1 MLDNHSNL
9 PADFAVRQRALDTTA
24 SFAVAA
30 PAGSG
35 KTGLLTLRL
44 LKLLCQVEKPE
55 DILCITFTRKAA
67 AEMRERLL
75 GALTKAQE
83 PLANNA
89 SEHAQ
94 LTQQLALQVLARDQQ
109 LQWQL
114 QAAPGRLRIQTIDS
128 FCRSLAAQLPVTSAL
143 GAELATLD
151 DPTHAYRLAVEQLLK
166 DYARNDGDYRRLEI
180 LIRHLDNQLDRL
192 EGLLVSLLARR
203 DQWMSLVFT
212 LKYSGRE
219 QFESG
224 LRSWAV
230 ELVEKV
236 RADLAPFAGE
246 ILDAVR
252 YAAKHLAVEHPTHEL
267 LALQHLARLPGDS
280 DADIASLWHP
290 LISMLL
296 TNDHGWRKQLNKNN
310 GFPPGKS
317 KEEKAEAQAHKQ
329 QLLNLLSE
337 LQGQPCLHENLQEL
351 RHFPGSTYSDE
362 QWELLGAL
370 TQVLPL
376 LVAELKLVFRQLNA
390 TDFVEITEAALTA
403 LGNDDQPTDLALKLD
418 YQIHHILVDEFQ
430 DTSTPQLT
438 LLEKLTEGWQAGDGR
453 TLFVVGDGMQSCY
466 GFRDANVGIFLDIR
480 THGLP
485 AVKPQAL
492 DLSVNFRSRAGIV
505 EWVNHVFAG
514 AFPALDDIGRGAVR
528 YSASGA
534 SDNSRD
540 THPPTACVTCVGFTG
555 QDDHHSEARYI
566 ADQIA
571 QLRMQE
577 SAESIA
583 VLVRGRAHLQEIVPA
598 LSNAGIPYRAVDI
611 DPLLSRMAIVDLLSL
626 TRALLDP
633 SDRIAWLSVLRAPW
647 CGLSMEDLH
656 AVVTVDLGELNK
668 APRDHGFAYLPEQ
681 IAHFEAVPA
690 LSSAGLL
697 ALTRLRNQLLK
708 SWAERRRKPLRQW
721 VEGTWLALG
730 GPATTPSQSDRA
742 DAQTFFNLLEK
753 HEQAGT
759 INNWRE
765 FEDALAR
772 LYAQPTSEQNN
783 PVELMTI
790 HKSKGL
796 EFDHVFLPGLDRRTR
811 HDDPPLIL
819 WHQRL
824 NAQGE
829 KQLIASPIT
838 AADEE
843 NTAPLY
849 QFLARERN
857 IKNRLEDTRLLYV
870 ACTRAKQKLWLTANL
885 QLEKDGSLKAPTDNC
900 LLARVWS
907 HMEHQLTRVDA
918 APVADTP
925 SQLGEDASRIQRL
938 TETWV
943 LPTPTFTTPLAQWR
957 GPEYD
962 NTHIDTRDHP
972 FKNRMARH
980 TGTLWHRLFRLL
992 ALDGLAHWDHKRIA
1006 RQRPFWQIQARQLG
1020 LNQSAAEHF
1029 IKHVE
1034 QVLSALSS
1042 DSVARWIF
1050 DNSHQD
1056 SQCEYELISQHARQK
1071 LIVDR
1076 TFIDQGRR
1084 WIIDF
1089 KTSEPGAGQ
1098 SLETFLAQERAAYRS
1113 QLESYGNAFALMED
1127 LPQSLAL
1134 YFPSLQHL
1142 EVMEAKSDITMQD
1155 DIFAQP

>member
-1 MLDNHSNL
+1 MSESHANR
-9 PADFAVRQRALDTTA
+9 PADFAVRQQALDTTA

-44 LKLLCQVEKPE
+44 LKLLCQVARPE
-55 DILCITFTRKAA
+55 DIVCITFTRKAA

-75 GALTKAQE
+75 DALANAHT
-83 PLANNA
+83 PLAEDA
-89 SEHAQ
+89 TEHAL
-94 LTQQLALQVLARDQQ
+94 LTQQLALQVLARDSEC
-109 LQWQL
+109 QWQL
-114 QAAPGRLRIQTIDS
+114 QSAPGRLRIQTIDS
-128 FCRSLAAQLPVTSAL
+128 FCRSLATQLPVASAL

-151 DPTHAYRLAVEQLLK
+151 DPTQAYRLAVEQLLK
-166 DYARNDGDYRRLEI
+166 GYSSGNGDYRHLDV

-192 EGLLVSLLARR
+192 EDLLVGLLARR
-203 DQWMSLVFT
+203 DQWISLIFS
-212 LKYSGRE
+212 LKYGGRE
-219 QFESG
+219 QFEAG

-236 RADLAPFAGE
+236 HADLAPFASE
-246 ILDAVR
+246 LLDMVR
-252 YAAKHLAVEHPTHEL
+252 YATQHLARENPTHEL
-267 LALQHLARLPGDS
+267 LALQELIHLPGDS
-280 DADIASLWHP
+280 DAEITQLWHP

-310 GFPPGKS
+310 GFPPGNA
-317 KEEKAEAQAHKQ
+317 KEEKAQAQMRKQ
-329 QLLNLLSE
+329 QFLNLLSE
-337 LQGQPCLHENLQEL
+337 LQCLPCLHDNLQEL

-362 QWELLGAL
+362 QWTLLSAL

-376 LVAELKLVFRQLNA
+376 LVAELKLIFRQLNA
-390 TDFVEITEAALTA
+390 TDFVEITEAALAA
-403 LGNDDQPTDLALKLD
+403 LGNSDEPSDLALKLD

-438 LLEKLTEGWQAGDGR
+438 LLQKLTEGWQAGDGR

-480 THGLP
+480 SHGLP
-485 AVKPQAL
+485 SVKPQAL

-505 EWVNHVFAG
+505 AWVNSVFAG

-528 YSASGA
+528 YSTSGS
-534 SDNSRD
+534 SDTRPA
-540 THPPTACVTCVGFTG
+540 TTCVTCVGFTE
-555 QDDHHSEARYI
+555 QEDHQSEARYI

-571 QLRMQE
+571 QLRAQ
-577 SAESIA
+577 APAQSIA

-598 LSNAGIPYRAVDI
+598 LVRAAIPYRAVDI

-647 CGLSMEDLH
+647 CGLSMDDLH
-656 AVVTVDLGELNK
+656 ALVTADLGALNT
-668 APRDHGFAYLPEQ
+668 APRDRGFSEIFQQ
-681 IAHFEAVPA
+681 IAHFEAVPGLSAAGIAA
-690 LSSAGLL
+690 LS
-697 ALTRLRNQLLK
+697 RLRTHLMM
-708 SWAERRRKPLRQW
+708 SWENRRRKPLRQW

-730 GPATTPSQSDRA
+730 GPTTTPNQSDRE
-742 DAQTFFNLLEK
+742 DAHTFFNLLEK
-753 HEQAGT
+753 HDQAGT

-772 LYAQPTSEQNN
+772 LYAQPANEQDN

-824 NAQGE
+824 TARGE
-829 KQLIASPIT
+829 KQLVVSPIT

-849 QFLARERN
+849 QFLAREHKV
-857 IKNRLEDTRLLYV
+857 KNRLEDTRLLYV
-870 ACTRAKQKLWLTANL
+870 ACTRAKQTLWLTANL
-885 QLEKDGSLKAPTDNC
+885 QLDKDGAPKAPTDNC
-900 LLARVWS
+900 LLARIWP
-907 HMEHQLTRVDA
+907 HMESQLLRIDPAPTAVDA
-918 APVADTP
+918 VSPRADV
-925 SQLGEDASRIQRL
+925 SRIQRL
-938 TETWV
+938 TPDWA
-943 LPTPTFTTPLAQWR
+943 PPPPAFTAPLAEWR

-962 NTHIDTRDHP
+962 NTLLTAADQP
-972 FKNRMARH
+972 FKNRIARH
-980 TGTLWHRLFRLL
+980 TGTLWHRLLRQL
-992 ALDGLAHWDHKRIA
+992 ALDGLAQWDIARIR
-1006 RQRPFWQIQARQLG
+1006 RQRPFWRIQAQQLG
-1020 LNQSAAEHF
+1020 LDQAATEQF
-1029 IKHVE
+1029 IDTVE
-1034 QVLSALSS
+1034 QVLGELTS
-1042 DSVARWIF
+1042 DATARWVF

-1056 SQCEYELISQHARQK
+1056 SQCEYVLISEQARQK

-1076 TFIDQGRR
+1076 TFIDKDRR

-1098 SLETFLAQERAAYRS
+1098 TMADFLAQERSNYKT
-1113 QLESYGNAFALMED
+1113 QLEAYASAFALMED

-1134 YFPSLQHL
+1134 YFPQLRHL
-1142 EVMEAKSDITMQD
+1142 EVL
-1155 DIFAQP
+1155 